1 MKHGISAFAGRLL
14 PVTLLVL
21 LMVLPAC
28 KKKQEAD
35 RTRPERG
42 TTESAPRSPVADNVV
57 ATVGD
62 LQVTRE
68 EYEAERV
75 RLTSVGGLNKVQKR
89 NAERRA
95 LKELINRRLI
105 ELAAGAEGIEVT
117 EEELDAHW
125 AATVKA
131 LGGESGYQAFLTSNR
146 YTEESHREALVTN
159 LLRARLRDRFFHE
172 VITEE
177 QIRAYYK
184 GYGDNPGRGHK
195 VRVSRVL
202 LRVDRHAHESE
213 WLKAEEKLQAVAAEV
228 DAGLPFEDAVEK
240 YSEGP
245 YAKRGGDM
253 GWASDKRRP
262 IETFGPALT
271 MQVGEVKG
279 PIRGKVGVELI
290 TVTDTKNDAAGA
302 FEAEREN
309 VRQVLEQ
316 QRDVRNDRRLM
327 EKLEALYRVEKF
339 L

>member
-1 MKHGISAFAGRLL
+1 MKQAISPSVSRLPL
-14 PVTLLVL
+14 ALLLAL
-21 LMVLPAC
+21 LMALPAC
-28 KKKQEAD
+28 KKKEVAD

-42 TTESAPRSPVADNVV
+42 TKQSAPNVPVADNVV

-62 LQVTRE
+62 LQITRD
-68 EYEAERV
+68 EYEAESA
-75 RLTSVGGLNKVQKR
+75 RLTPSGSLNKVQQR
-89 NAERRA
+89 NMERRA

-117 EEELDAHW
+117 EEELEAHW

-131 LGGESGYQAFLTSNR
+131 LGGESAYQTFLTRNGYS
-146 YTEESHREALVTN
+146 EESHREALVGN

-177 QIRAYYK
+177 LVKAYYK
-184 GYGDNPGRGHK
+184 GYGDNPGRGNK
-195 VRVSRVL
+195 VRVARIL
-202 LRVDRHAHESE
+202 LRVDQHAHESE
-213 WLKAEEKLQAVAAEV
+213 WREAEAKIRAIEV
-228 DAGLPFEDAVEK
+228 ELNAGLPFDEAVAK
-240 YSEGP
+240 YSDGP

-253 GWASDKRRP
+253 GWASDKRLP
-262 IETFGPALT
+262 KETFGPALA
-271 MQVGEVKG
+271 MQVGELKG
-279 PIRGKVGVELI
+279 PIRGKLGVELI
-290 TVTDTKNDAAGA
+290 TVTDSKNDAAGA

-316 QRDVRNDRRLM
+316 QRDVRNDRRLI